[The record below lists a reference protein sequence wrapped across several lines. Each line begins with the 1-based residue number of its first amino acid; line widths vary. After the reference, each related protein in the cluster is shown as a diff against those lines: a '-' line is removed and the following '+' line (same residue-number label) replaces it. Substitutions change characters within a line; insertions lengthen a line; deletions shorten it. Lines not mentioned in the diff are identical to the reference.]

1 MISGAGMSS
10 LYMYMLYIVHNRKK
24 YILILGKNLTQG
36 LDDIT
41 FIAEKEYAIKFSG
54 QVKRFC
60 LHLHYNWVNIFIF
73 ANGVEL

>member
-1 MISGAGMSS
+1 
-10 LYMYMLYIVHNRKK
+10 MLYIVHNRKK
-24 YILILGKNLTQG
+24 DILILGKNLTHG

-41 FIAEKEYAIKFSG
+41 LIAEKEYAIKFSD
-54 QVKRFC
+54 QDKKFC